1 LTNEKLIAKEG
12 INPLTG
18 LYEPFV
24 ARSDIPASRRN
35 LKV

>member
-1 LTNEKLIAKEG
+1 
-12 INPLTG
+12 

-35 LKV
+35 LKVWRNYWFGV